1 MNRGIT
7 LDFARNGSRRSYIEA
22 ITGMCA
28 SAHVGGFTIATAQ
41 QLSVAAIRPKFEK
54 SSFEQRALSW
64 TL

>member
-7 LDFARNGSRRSYIEA
+7 LDFARSGTGDPIEA

-28 SAHVGGFTIATAQ
+28 SAHAGGLSIATAQ
-41 QLSVAAIRPKFEK
+41 KLSVAAIRPKFEK